1 MYVLQTF
8 LFNIK
13 KFQNPGV
20 SPDDQTLTKKPE
32 DCTGVEIVVPVY
44 KQRSR
49 ETMSSKDPV

>member
-1 MYVLQTF
+1 MYALQTF

-32 DCTGVEIVVPVY
+32 DCTGFEIVVPVY